1 MPRKSKG
8 ARLWLQPARRHD
20 KGKVLEKAV
29 WVIRDGNLKRSTG
42 CSEAERSEAEKRLS
56 EYIASKYEPR
66 RDPQRD
72 PRNIWIAD
80 TLSIYMDDVVPGQA
94 RPKETASRIEHL
106 LDFFGNLRLSELS
119 GKSCRNYAAARG
131 SNSAARRELEELRA
145 AANHSFKEGY
155 CSSPVA
161 VWLPPRSASRAKWL
175 RRDEAAKLLWAA
187 WRMHQSYKGEKTK
200 RRTGKHLARFIL
212 VALYTGTRASSVCN
226 AAIRPAMGRPYV
238 DLSTGFSFGKLR
250 GPNRQKSER
259 HLSLFQIGSSHI
271 CEGGNVRGF
280 PTNS

>member
-1 MPRKSKG
+1 
-8 ARLWLQPARRHD
+8 
-20 KGKVLEKAV
+20 
-29 WVIRDGNLKRSTG
+29 
-42 CSEAERSEAEKRLS
+42 
-56 EYIASKYEPR
+56 
-66 RDPQRD
+66 
-72 PRNIWIAD
+72 
-80 TLSIYMDDVVPGQA
+80 
-94 RPKETASRIEHL
+94 
-106 LDFFGNLRLSELS
+106 
-119 GKSCRNYAAARG
+119 
-131 SNSAARRELEELRA
+131 
-145 AANHSFKEGY
+145 
-155 CSSPVA
+155 
-161 VWLPPRSASRAKWL
+161 
-175 RRDEAAKLLWAA
+175 
-187 WRMHQSYKGEKTK
+187 MHQSYKGEKTK